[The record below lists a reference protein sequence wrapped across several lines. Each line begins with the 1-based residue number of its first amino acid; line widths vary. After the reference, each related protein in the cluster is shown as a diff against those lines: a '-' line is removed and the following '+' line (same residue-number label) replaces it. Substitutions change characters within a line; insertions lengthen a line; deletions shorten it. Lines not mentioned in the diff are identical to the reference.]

1 MKNLKYI
8 KLFEAFDA
16 SIVNKVLGYISS
28 KDKKEFLDK
37 IKSICRTFDVPE
49 SKLSDDLFRY
59 LPYNAAISYN
69 GEAVAD
75 IPCDAVGEFITGERC
90 KDGKVKRPW
99 GKGFRYVDCSA
110 CNGTGIKRQKSNLR
124 LLKFWFDKDGKFITT
139 TAVDGIY
146 RQNNANTNTTA
157 PTVAFSPN
165 IDDYEVVKRI
175 PKSQIPNLNTG
186 DIIVLDLID
195 NGYWNNRTWS
205 QVVSYVMKAQTWAG
219 QKTFALQ
226 NSATYYNNHPRD
238 TNGWSSIAGRF
249 WQMSQSKVANISL
262 LKPKAGATRR
272 RKDPLGY
279 NTRFDFDRFVTMPS
293 SILSSVKDAN
303 FAIVFD
309 YAKFI
314 SLVDSNSYKLKGE
327 IRDERTE
334 GREGALAFMKDADI
348 KKANIERYMKLIA
361 DKMKI
366 QNISDI
372 SNLTKLTSKLI
383 CGDFAA
389 YRLNYNSSSYPID
402 KLNTISSYLFKVIKM
417 YKKAERANNV
427 EEVMNSYEF
436 KNYIDQVNS
445 QISEGLKTA
454 SNVRT
459 FYINRLESV
468 KKLINAEEDEELKTR
483 ALKVLSNIDR
493 LSKEINSYINVF
505 EIRSLEDVELLYQE
519 LTMISDLF
527 RSERVGLR
535 TIDGFFD
542 RMRLQSSY
550 NEPNYIW
557 ARLKEK
563 RDYYGN
569 INNNINY
576 LINILRKKQSLATR
590 EFDEE

>member
-8 KLFEAFDA
+8 KLFEAFDS
-16 SIVNKVLGYISS
+16 SIVNKVLGYVSS

-146 RQNNANTNTTA
+146 RRNNANTNTTA

-186 DIIVLDLID
+186 DIIVLDLVD
-195 NGYWNNRTWS
+195 TGWNRIYS
-205 QVVSYVMKAQTWAG
+205 QVVSYVMKANTWAG

-226 NSATYYNNHPRD
+226 NTAMYYNNYPRD
-238 TNGWSSIAGRF
+238 TNGWNSIAGRF
-249 WQMSQSKVANISL
+249 WQMSQARVSNISL
-262 LKPKAGATRR
+262 LKPKAVATRG

-279 NTRFDFDRFVTMPS
+279 NTRFDFDRFVTIQS

-303 FAIVFD
+303 FAIIFD

-314 SLVDSNSYKLKGE
+314 SLVDSNSYKLKGD
-327 IRDERTE
+327 IKDERTE
-334 GREGALAFMKDADI
+334 AKKDTLAFMKDADI

-361 DKMKI
+361 DRMKI

-372 SNLTKLTSKLI
+372 SNLTKLSTKLI

-389 YRLNYNSSSYPID
+389 YRLNYNTSAAID
-402 KLNTISSYLFKVIKM
+402 RLNTISSYLFKVIKM
-417 YKKAERANNV
+417 YKKGERANNL
-427 EEVMNSYEF
+427 EEVMDSYDF
-436 KNYIDQVNS
+436 KNSLERVNYE
-445 QISEGLKTA
+445 ISEGLKIA
-454 SNVRT
+454 NIART
-459 FYINRLESV
+459 FYIDRLDRV
-468 KKLINAEEDEELKTR
+468 RKYINNEEDEELKTK

-493 LSKEINSYINVF
+493 LSKEINIYISVF
-505 EIRSLEDVELLYQE
+505 EVRNLEDVELLYQE
-519 LTMISDLF
+519 LSMVSDLL

-535 TIDGFFD
+535 TLDGFFD
-542 RMRLQSSY
+542 RMRPQSSY

-576 LINILRKKQSLATR
+576 LINILRKKQSLATK

>member
-28 KDKKEFLDK
+28 KDKKTFLDK

-90 KDGKVKRPW
+90 QDGKVKRPW

-146 RQNNANTNTTA
+146 RQNNANANTTA

-175 PKSQIPNLNTG
+175 PKSQITNLNTG
-186 DIIVLDLID
+186 DIIVLDLVD
-195 NGYWNNRTWS
+195 NGYWNNRTWP
-205 QVVSYVMKAQTWAG
+205 QVVSYVMKGQTWAG

-226 NSATYYNNHPRD
+226 NTASYANNYPRD
-238 TNGWSSIAGRF
+238 TNGWGAIANRH

-557 ARLKEK
+557 VRLKEK

-569 INNNINY
+569 VNNNINY

>member
-1 MKNLKYI
+1 MKKLKYI

-28 KDKKEFLDK
+28 KDKKTFLDK

-90 KDGKVKRPW
+90 QDGKVKRPW

-110 CNGTGIKRQKSNLR
+110 CNGTGVKRQKSNLR

-146 RQNNANTNTTA
+146 RQNNANANTTA

-175 PKSQIPNLNTG
+175 PKSQITNLNTG
-186 DIIVLDLID
+186 DIIVLDLVD
-195 NGYWNNRTWS
+195 NGYWNNRTWP
-205 QVVSYVMKAQTWAG
+205 QVVSYVMKGQTWAG

-226 NSATYYNNHPRD
+226 NTASYANNYPRD
-238 TNGWSSIAGRF
+238 TNGWGAIANRH

>member
-37 IKSICRTFDVPE
+37 IKSICKTFDVPE

-90 KDGKVKRPW
+90 QDGKVKRPW

-146 RQNNANTNTTA
+146 RQNNANANTTA

-186 DIIVLDLID
+186 DIIVLDLVD
-195 NGYWNNRTWS
+195 NGYWNNRTVP

-226 NSATYYNNHPRD
+226 NSATYYNNYPRD

-249 WQMSQSKVANISL
+249 WQMSQSKVANINL

-279 NTRFDFDRFVTMPS
+279 NTRFDFDRFVTLPS

-314 SLVDSNSYKLKGE
+314 SLVDSNSYKLKGD
-327 IRDERTE
+327 IKDERTE
-334 GREGALAFMKDADI
+334 AKKDTLAFMKDADI

-361 DKMKI
+361 DRMKI

-372 SNLTKLTSKLI
+372 SNLTKLSTKLI

-389 YRLNYNSSSYPID
+389 YRLNYNTSAAID
-402 KLNTISSYLFKVIKM
+402 RLNTISSYLFKVIKM
-417 YKKAERANNV
+417 YKKGERANNL
-427 EEVMNSYEF
+427 EEVMNSYDF
-436 KNYIDQVNS
+436 KNNLERVNYE
-445 QISEGLKTA
+445 ISEGLKLA

-459 FYINRLESV
+459 FYINRLEGV
-468 KKLINAEEDEELKTR
+468 KKYINSETDDELKTK

-493 LSKEINSYINVF
+493 LSKEINSYISIF
-505 EIRSLEDVELLYQE
+505 EVRSLEDVELLYQE
-519 LTMISDLF
+519 LDMISNLL
-527 RSERVGLR
+527 RSDRVGLR
-535 TIDGFFD
+535 TLDGFFD
-542 RMRLQSSY
+542 RMRPQSFC

-557 ARLKEK
+557 VRLKEK
-563 RDYYGN
+563 RDYYDN

>member
-28 KDKKEFLDK
+28 KDKKIFLDK
-37 IKSICRTFDVPE
+37 IKSICKTFDVPE

-75 IPCDAVGEFITGERC
+75 VPCDAVGEFITGERC

-110 CNGTGIKRQKSNLR
+110 CNGTGIKKQKSNLR
-124 LLKFWFDKDGKFITT
+124 LLKFWFDKDGKFIAT
-139 TAVDGIY
+139 TAVDGVY
-146 RQNNANTNTTA
+146 RQNNAGSSA
-157 PTVAFSPN
+157 GAATVAFSPN

-175 PKSQIPNLNTG
+175 PKSQIGSLNIG
-186 DIIVLDLID
+186 DIIAVDLI
-195 NGYWNNRTWS
+195 NGWNNRTWS
-205 QVVSYVMKAQTWAG
+205 QIVSYVMKVSTWAG

-226 NSATYYNNHPRD
+226 NTASYYNNYPRD
-238 TNGWSSIAGRF
+238 TYGWGSIASGY
-249 WQMSQSKVANISL
+249 WQMSHSKVANISL

-303 FAIVFD
+303 FAIIFD

-314 SLVDSNSYKLKGE
+314 SLVNSNSYKLKGD
-327 IRDERTE
+327 IKDERTE
-334 GREGALAFMKDADI
+334 AKKDTLAFMKDVDI

-361 DKMKI
+361 DRMKI

-372 SNLTKLTSKLI
+372 SNLTKLSTKLI

-389 YRLNYNSSSYPID
+389 YRLNYNTSAAID
-402 KLNTISSYLFKVIKM
+402 RLNTISSYLFKVIKM
-417 YKKAERANNV
+417 YKKGERANNL
-427 EEVMNSYEF
+427 EEVMVSYDF
-436 KNYIDQVNS
+436 KNSIERVNYE
-445 QISEGLKTA
+445 ISEGLKIA
-454 SNVRT
+454 SSART
-459 FYINRLESV
+459 FYIDRLDRVREY
-468 KKLINAEEDEELKTR
+468 INSEDDEELKTK

-493 LSKEINSYINVF
+493 LSKEINSYISIF
-505 EIRSLEDVELLYQE
+505 EVRNLEDVELLYQE
-519 LTMISDLF
+519 LSMVFDLL

-535 TIDGFFD
+535 TLDGFFD
-542 RMRLQSSY
+542 RMRPQSSY

-557 ARLKEK
+557 VRLKEK

>member
-1 MKNLKYI
+1 MKKMKYI

-37 IKSICRTFDVPE
+37 IKYICKTFDVPE

-75 IPCDAVGEFITGERC
+75 VPCDAVGEFITGERC

-110 CNGTGIKRQKSNLR
+110 CDGTGIKKQKSNLK

-139 TAVDGIY
+139 TAVDGTY
-146 RQNNANTNTTA
+146 RQNNASTA
-157 PTVAFSPN
+157 PAATTVAFSPN
-165 IDDYEVVKRI
+165 IVDYEVVKRI

-186 DIIVLDLID
+186 DIIVLDLVD
-195 NGYWNNRTWS
+195 NTGWNHRTFT
-205 QVVSYVMKAQTWAG
+205 QVVSYIMKANTWAG

-226 NSATYYNNHPRD
+226 NTATYYNNHPRD
-238 TNGWSSIAGRF
+238 TNGWNSIANRF
-249 WQMSQSKVANISL
+249 WQMSQARVANISL
-262 LKPKAGATRR
+262 LKPKTVTTRR

-279 NTRFDFDRFVTMPS
+279 NTQFNFNRFVTIPS

-303 FAIVFD
+303 FAIIFD

-334 GREGALAFMKDADI
+334 SREGSLAFMKDVDI

-361 DKMKI
+361 DRMKI

-389 YRLNYNSSSYPID
+389 YRLNNNSSYYPID

-417 YKKAERANNV
+417 YKKAERANNL

-436 KNYIDQVNS
+436 KNYIEQVNS
-445 QISEGLKTA
+445 QISEGLKTT
-454 SNVRT
+454 SIVRT
-459 FYINRLESV
+459 FYIDRLESV
-468 KKLINAEEDEELKTR
+468 KKLINAEGDEELKTR

-493 LSKEINSYINVF
+493 LSKEINSYISVF
-505 EIRSLEDVELLYQE
+505 EVRNLEDVELLYQE
-519 LTMISDLF
+519 LSMVSDLL

-535 TIDGFFD
+535 TLDGFFD
-542 RMRLQSSY
+542 RMKLQSSY
-550 NEPNYIW
+550 NEPNHIW
-557 ARLKEK
+557 TRLKEK

-576 LINILRKKQSLATR
+576 LINILRKKQSLVTR

>member
-37 IKSICRTFDVPE
+37 IKSICKTFDVPE

-90 KDGKVKRPW
+90 QDGKVKRPW

-110 CNGTGIKRQKSNLR
+110 CNGTGIKKQKSNLK

-146 RQNNANTNTTA
+146 RQNNANANTTA

-175 PKSQIPNLNTG
+175 PKSQINSLNTG
-186 DIIVLDLID
+186 DIIVLDLVD
-195 NGYWNNRTWS
+195 NTGWNHRTFT
-205 QVVSYVMKAQTWAG
+205 QVVSYVMKANTWAG

-226 NSATYYNNHPRD
+226 NTAGYYNNYPRD
-238 TNGWSSIAGRF
+238 TNGWNSIANRF

-262 LKPKAGATRR
+262 LKPKTGASRR

-279 NTRFDFDRFVTMPS
+279 NTRFDFDRFVTLHS

-314 SLVDSNSYKLKGE
+314 SLVDSNSYKLKGD
-327 IRDERTE
+327 IKDERTE
-334 GREGALAFMKDADI
+334 AKKDTLAFMKDADI

-361 DKMKI
+361 DRMKI

-372 SNLTKLTSKLI
+372 SNLTKLSTKLI

-389 YRLNYNSSSYPID
+389 YRLNYNTSAAID
-402 KLNTISSYLFKVIKM
+402 RLNTISSYLFKVIKM
-417 YKKAERANNV
+417 YKKGERANNL
-427 EEVMNSYEF
+427 EEVMNSYDF
-436 KNYIDQVNS
+436 KNNLERVNYE
-445 QISEGLKTA
+445 ISEGLKLA

-459 FYINRLESV
+459 FYINRLEGV
-468 KKLINAEEDEELKTR
+468 KKYINSETDDELKTK

-493 LSKEINSYINVF
+493 LSKEINSYISIF
-505 EIRSLEDVELLYQE
+505 EVRNLEDVELLYQE
-519 LTMISDLF
+519 LDMISNLL

-535 TIDGFFD
+535 TLDGFFD
-542 RMRLQSSY
+542 RMRPQSSY

>member
-8 KLFEAFDA
+8 KLFEAFDS
-16 SIVNKVLGYISS
+16 SIVNKVLGYVSS

-186 DIIVLDLID
+186 DIIVLDLVD
-195 NGYWNNRTWS
+195 TGWNNRTWV
-205 QVVSYVMKAQTWAG
+205 QIVSYVMKAQTWAG

-226 NSATYYNNHPRD
+226 NTASYYNNYPRD
-238 TNGWSSIAGRF
+238 TNGWNSIANRF

-303 FAIVFD
+303 FAIIFD

-314 SLVDSNSYKLKGE
+314 SLVDSNSYKLKGD
-327 IRDERTE
+327 IKDERTE
-334 GREGALAFMKDADI
+334 AKKDTLAFMKDADI

-361 DKMKI
+361 DRMKI

-372 SNLTKLTSKLI
+372 SNLTKLSTKLI

-389 YRLNYNSSSYPID
+389 YRLNYNTSAAID
-402 KLNTISSYLFKVIKM
+402 RLNTISSYLFKVIKM
-417 YKKAERANNV
+417 YKKGERANNL
-427 EEVMNSYEF
+427 EEVMNSYDF
-436 KNYIDQVNS
+436 KNNLERVNYE
-445 QISEGLKTA
+445 ISEGLKLA

-459 FYINRLESV
+459 FYINRLEGV
-468 KKLINAEEDEELKTR
+468 KKYINSEEDEELKTK

-493 LSKEINSYINVF
+493 LSKEINSYISIF
-505 EIRSLEDVELLYQE
+505 EVRNLEDVELLYQE
-519 LTMISDLF
+519 LDMISNLL
-527 RSERVGLR
+527 RSDRVGLR
-535 TIDGFFD
+535 NLDGFFD
-542 RMRLQSSY
+542 RMRPQSSY

>member
-37 IKSICRTFDVPE
+37 IKSICKTFDVPE

-146 RQNNANTNTTA
+146 RRNNANTNTTA

-165 IDDYEVVKRI
+165 INDYEVVKRI
-175 PKSQIPNLNTG
+175 SKSQIASLNTG
-186 DIIVLDLID
+186 DIIAVDLVD
-195 NGYWNNRTWS
+195 NTGWNHRTFT
-205 QVVSYVMKAQTWAG
+205 QVVSYVMKAPTWAG
-219 QKTFALQ
+219 TKTFALQ
-226 NSATYYNNHPRD
+226 NTASYYNNYPRD
-238 TNGWSSIAGRF
+238 TNGWSAIANRF
-249 WQMSQSKVANISL
+249 WQMGQSKVANINL
-262 LKPKAGATRR
+262 LKPKAGATRG

-279 NTRFDFDRFVTMPS
+279 NTRFDFDRFVTMQS

-303 FAIVFD
+303 FAIIFD

-314 SLVDSNSYKLKGE
+314 SLVDSNSYKLKGD
-327 IRDERTE
+327 IKDERTE
-334 GREGALAFMKDADI
+334 AKKDTLAFMKDADI

-361 DKMKI
+361 DRMKI

-372 SNLTKLTSKLI
+372 SNLTKLSTKLI

-389 YRLNYNSSSYPID
+389 YRLNYNTSAAID
-402 KLNTISSYLFKVIKM
+402 RLNTISSYLFKVIKM
-417 YKKAERANNV
+417 YKKGERANNL
-427 EEVMNSYEF
+427 EEVMDSYDF
-436 KNYIDQVNS
+436 KNSLERVNYE
-445 QISEGLKTA
+445 ISEGLKIA
-454 SNVRT
+454 NIART
-459 FYINRLESV
+459 FYIDRLDRV
-468 KKLINAEEDEELKTR
+468 RKYINDEEDEELKTK

-493 LSKEINSYINVF
+493 LSKEINSYISVF
-505 EIRSLEDVELLYQE
+505 EVRNLEDVELLYQE
-519 LTMISDLF
+519 LDMISNLL
-527 RSERVGLR
+527 RSDRVGLR
-535 TIDGFFD
+535 TLDGFFD
-542 RMRLQSSY
+542 RMRPQSSY

-576 LINILRKKQSLATR
+576 LINILRKKQSLATK

>member
-8 KLFEAFDA
+8 KLFEAFDS
-16 SIVNKVLGYISS
+16 SIVNKVLGYVSS

-110 CNGTGIKRQKSNLR
+110 CNGTGIKKQKSNLR

-186 DIIVLDLID
+186 DIIVLDLVD
-195 NGYWNNRTWS
+195 TGWNYRTWV
-205 QVVSYVMKAQTWAG
+205 QIVSYVMKAQTWAG

-226 NSATYYNNHPRD
+226 NTASYANNYPRD
-238 TNGWSSIAGRF
+238 TNGWGAIANRH

-303 FAIVFD
+303 FAIIFD

-314 SLVDSNSYKLKGE
+314 SLVDSNSYKLKGD
-327 IRDERTE
+327 IKDERTE
-334 GREGALAFMKDADI
+334 AKKDTLAFMKDADI

-361 DKMKI
+361 DRMKI

-372 SNLTKLTSKLI
+372 SNLTKLSTKLI

-389 YRLNYNSSSYPID
+389 YRLNYNTSAAID
-402 KLNTISSYLFKVIKM
+402 RLNTISSYLFKVIKM
-417 YKKAERANNV
+417 YKKGERANNL
-427 EEVMNSYEF
+427 EEVMNSYDF
-436 KNYIDQVNS
+436 KNNLERVNYE
-445 QISEGLKTA
+445 ISEGLKLA

-459 FYINRLESV
+459 FYINRLEGV
-468 KKLINAEEDEELKTR
+468 KKYINSEEDEELKTK

-493 LSKEINSYINVF
+493 LSKEINSYISIF
-505 EIRSLEDVELLYQE
+505 EVRNLEDVELLYQE
-519 LTMISDLF
+519 LDMISNLL
-527 RSERVGLR
+527 RSDRVGLR
-535 TIDGFFD
+535 TLDGFFD
-542 RMRLQSSY
+542 RMRPQSSY

-563 RDYYGN
+563 SDYYGN

>member
-37 IKSICRTFDVPE
+37 IKSICKTFDVPE

-90 KDGKVKRPW
+90 QDGKVKRPW

-146 RQNNANTNTTA
+146 RQGNANAAAT
-157 PTVAFSPN
+157 TVAFSPN

-175 PKSQIPNLNTG
+175 PKSQIASLNTG
-186 DIIVLDLID
+186 DIIAVDLVD
-195 NGYWNNRTWS
+195 NTGWNHRTFT
-205 QVVSYVMKAQTWAG
+205 QVVSYVMRGQTWVG

-238 TNGWSSIAGRF
+238 TNGWGAIAGRF

-272 RKDPLGY
+272 KNPLGY
-279 NTRFDFDRFVTMPS
+279 NTRFDFDRFVTLPS

-314 SLVDSNSYKLKGE
+314 SLVDSNSYKLKGD
-327 IRDERTE
+327 IKDERKEAKKDT
-334 GREGALAFMKDADI
+334 LAFMKDADI

-361 DKMKI
+361 DRMKI

-372 SNLTKLTSKLI
+372 SNLTKLSTKLI

-389 YRLNYNSSSYPID
+389 YRLNYNSSGAID
-402 KLNTISSYLFKVIKM
+402 RLNTISSYLFKVIKM
-417 YKKAERANNV
+417 YKKGERANNL
-427 EEVMNSYEF
+427 EEVMDSYDF
-436 KNYIDQVNS
+436 KNSLERVNYE
-445 QISEGLKTA
+445 ISEGLKIA
-454 SNVRT
+454 SSART
-459 FYINRLESV
+459 FYID
-468 KKLINAEEDEELKTR
+468 KLDRVRKYINEEDEELKTK

-493 LSKEINSYINVF
+493 LSKEINSYISMF
-505 EIRSLEDVELLYQE
+505 EVRNLEDVELLYQE
-519 LTMISDLF
+519 LDMISNLL

-535 TIDGFFD
+535 NLDGFFD
-542 RMRLQSSY
+542 RMRPQSSY

-576 LINILRKKQSLATR
+576 LINILRKKQSLVTS

>member
-8 KLFEAFDA
+8 KLFEAFDS
-16 SIVNKVLGYISS
+16 SIVNKVLGYVSS

-90 KDGKVKRPW
+90 QDGKVKRPW

-146 RQNNANTNTTA
+146 RQNNANAAAT
-157 PTVAFSPN
+157 TVAFSPN

-186 DIIVLDLID
+186 DIIVLDLVD
-195 NGYWNNRTWS
+195 NGYWNNRTWP
-205 QVVSYVMKAQTWAG
+205 QVVSYVMKAQTWVG

-226 NSATYYNNHPRD
+226 NTASYANNYPRD
-238 TNGWSSIAGRF
+238 TNGWNSIAGRF

-262 LKPKAGATRR
+262 LKPKAGATRG

-279 NTRFDFDRFVTMPS
+279 NTRFDFDRFITIQS
-293 SILSSVKDAN
+293 SILPSVKDAN
-303 FAIVFD
+303 FAIIFD

-314 SLVDSNSYKLKGE
+314 SLVDSNSYKLKGD
-327 IRDERTE
+327 IKDERKEARKDT
-334 GREGALAFMKDADI
+334 LAFMKDADI
-348 KKANIERYMKLIA
+348 KKANIERYMNLIA
-361 DKMKI
+361 DRMKI

-372 SNLTKLTSKLI
+372 SNLTKLSTKLI

-389 YRLNYNSSSYPID
+389 YRLNYNSSGAID
-402 KLNTISSYLFKVIKM
+402 RLNTISSYLFKVIKM
-417 YKKAERANNV
+417 YKKGERANNL
-427 EEVMNSYEF
+427 EEVMNSYDF
-436 KNYIDQVNS
+436 KNSLERVNYE
-445 QISEGLKTA
+445 ISEGLKIA
-454 SNVRT
+454 SSART
-459 FYINRLESV
+459 FYIDRLDRV
-468 KKLINAEEDEELKTR
+468 RKLINDEEDDELKTK

-493 LSKEINSYINVF
+493 LSKEINSYISVF
-505 EIRSLEDVELLYQE
+505 EVRNLEDVELLYQE
-519 LTMISDLF
+519 LSMVSDLL

-535 TIDGFFD
+535 NLDGFFD
-542 RMRLQSSY
+542 RMRPQSSY

-557 ARLKEK
+557 VRLKER

>member
-1 MKNLKYI
+1 
-8 KLFEAFDA
+8 
-16 SIVNKVLGYISS
+16 
-28 KDKKEFLDK
+28 
-37 IKSICRTFDVPE
+37 
-49 SKLSDDLFRY
+49 
-59 LPYNAAISYN
+59 
-69 GEAVAD
+69 
-75 IPCDAVGEFITGERC
+75 
-90 KDGKVKRPW
+90 
-99 GKGFRYVDCSA
+99 
-110 CNGTGIKRQKSNLR
+110 
-124 LLKFWFDKDGKFITT
+124 
-139 TAVDGIY
+139 
-146 RQNNANTNTTA
+146 
-157 PTVAFSPN
+157 
-165 IDDYEVVKRI
+165 
-175 PKSQIPNLNTG
+175 
-186 DIIVLDLID
+186 
-195 NGYWNNRTWS
+195 
-205 QVVSYVMKAQTWAG
+205 
-219 QKTFALQ
+219 
-226 NSATYYNNHPRD
+226 
-238 TNGWSSIAGRF
+238 
-249 WQMSQSKVANISL
+249 
-262 LKPKAGATRR
+262 
-272 RKDPLGY
+272 
-279 NTRFDFDRFVTMPS
+279 
-293 SILSSVKDAN
+293 
-303 FAIVFD
+303 
-309 YAKFI
+309 
-314 SLVDSNSYKLKGE
+314 
-327 IRDERTE
+327 
-334 GREGALAFMKDADI
+334 MKDADI

-436 KNYIDQVNS
+436 KNYIDHVNS

>member
-16 SIVNKVLGYISS
+16 SIINKILGYISS
-28 KDKKEFLDK
+28 KDKKDFLDK
-37 IKSICRTFDVPE
+37 IKYICKTFDVPE

-110 CNGTGIKRQKSNLR
+110 CNGTGIKKQKSNLK

-146 RQNNANTNTTA
+146 RQNNASTA
-157 PTVAFSPN
+157 PAATTEAFSPN

-175 PKSQIPNLNTG
+175 PKSQINNLNTG
-186 DIIVLDLID
+186 DIIVLDLVD
-195 NGYWNNRTWS
+195 NTGWNNRTYS

-226 NSATYYNNHPRD
+226 NTASYYNNYPRD
-238 TNGWSSIAGRF
+238 TNGWNSIANRF
-249 WQMSQSKVANISL
+249 WQMSQARVSNISL
-262 LKPKAGATRR
+262 LKPKVVATRR

-279 NTRFDFDRFVTMPS
+279 NTQFNFDRFTTVPR
-293 SILSSVKDAN
+293 SISPAVKDAN
-303 FAIVFD
+303 FAIIFE
-309 YAKFI
+309 YNNFI
-314 SLVDSNSYKLKGE
+314 NLVDQSKYKLKGE

-334 GREGALAFMKDADI
+334 SREGALAFMKDADI

-436 KNYIDQVNS
+436 KNYIEQINS

-468 KKLINAEEDEELKTR
+468 KKLINAEGDEELKTR

-519 LTMISDLF
+519 LTMVSDLF

>member
-37 IKSICRTFDVPE
+37 IKSICKTFDVPE

-90 KDGKVKRPW
+90 QDGKVKRPW

-146 RQNNANTNTTA
+146 RQNNAGTA
-157 PTVAFSPN
+157 TATTVAFSPN

-175 PKSQIPNLNTG
+175 PKSQIASLNTG
-186 DIIVLDLID
+186 DIIAVDLVD
-195 NGYWNNRTWS
+195 NTGWNHRTFT
-205 QVVSYVMKAQTWAG
+205 QVVSYVMKAPTWAG
-219 QKTFALQ
+219 TKTFALQ
-226 NSATYYNNHPRD
+226 NTVGYYNNYPRD
-238 TNGWSSIAGRF
+238 TNGWSAIANRF
-249 WQMSQSKVANISL
+249 WQMSQSKVANINL

-279 NTRFDFDRFVTMPS
+279 NTRFDFDRFVTLPS

-314 SLVDSNSYKLKGE
+314 SLVDSNSYKLKGD
-327 IRDERTE
+327 IKDERTE
-334 GREGALAFMKDADI
+334 AKKDTLVFMKDADI

-361 DKMKI
+361 DRMKI

-372 SNLTKLTSKLI
+372 SNLTKLSTKLI

-389 YRLNYNSSSYPID
+389 YRLNYNTSAAID
-402 KLNTISSYLFKVIKM
+402 RLNTISSYLFKVIKM
-417 YKKAERANNV
+417 YKKGERANNL
-427 EEVMNSYEF
+427 EEVMNSYDF
-436 KNYIDQVNS
+436 KNNLERVNYE
-445 QISEGLKTA
+445 ISEGLKLA

-468 KKLINAEEDEELKTR
+468 KKYINSETDDELKTK

-493 LSKEINSYINVF
+493 LSKEINSYISMF
-505 EIRSLEDVELLYQE
+505 EVRNLEDVELLYQE
-519 LTMISDLF
+519 LDMISNLL
-527 RSERVGLR
+527 RSDRVGLR
-535 TIDGFFD
+535 TLDGFFD
-542 RMRLQSSY
+542 RMRPQSSY